1 MAQLNVTLNQ
11 EEMLQLLSEN
21 REGAFA
27 ELLQNN
33 LNSILLAE
41 SEAQL
46 HAKPYE
52 RTEERQDSRNGM
64 REKDLVTRIGKIT
77 LNVPRHRNVP
87 FKSMIF
93 DNYTRSEASLITTMA
108 EMVVAGVS
116 TRKVSRV
123 METLCGQSY
132 SKSTVSEVC
141 KDLDKNVEEFRTRQ
155 IAEPYPFVIV
165 DGTYLKV
172 RENHHVISKPLMIA
186 IGISADGRKT
196 VLGFD
201 YYENESKET
210 WTDFLQSLKNRG
222 LDNIKVITSDA
233 HEGIIFGV
241 HKVYPNVPWQRCH
254 YHFTKNIVEKAPK
267 KYQIGLSSELREM
280 FTKDTL
286 DEATQRRDEIIK
298 DYSDVAP
305 DAIKCLDEGFEDSM
319 TVMGLPEGVR
329 KVIRTSNHIERL
341 NGEVKRRSKV
351 IGIFPNS
358 ASVIRLMGSVLM
370 EENEKWGYTRR
381 LFYSKAYN
389 AIKETDYQ
397 ELIKIAEK
405 QQKMLKAA

>member
-1 MAQLNVTLNQ
+1 
-11 EEMLQLLSEN
+11 
-21 REGAFA
+21 
-27 ELLQNN
+27 
-33 LNSILLAE
+33 
-41 SEAQL
+41 
-46 HAKPYE
+46 
-52 RTEERQDSRNGM
+52 
-64 REKDLVTRIGKIT
+64 
-77 LNVPRHRNVP
+77 
-87 FKSMIF
+87 
-93 DNYTRSEASLITTMA
+93 
-108 EMVVAGVS
+108 
-116 TRKVSRV
+116 
-123 METLCGQSY
+123 
-132 SKSTVSEVC
+132 
-141 KDLDKNVEEFRTRQ
+141 
-155 IAEPYPFVIV
+155 
-165 DGTYLKV
+165 
-172 RENHHVISKPLMIA
+172 
-186 IGISADGRKT
+186 
-196 VLGFD
+196 
-201 YYENESKET
+201 
-210 WTDFLQSLKNRG
+210 
-222 LDNIKVITSDA
+222 
-233 HEGIIFGV
+233 
-241 HKVYPNVPWQRCH
+241 
-254 YHFTKNIVEKAPK
+254 
-267 KYQIGLSSELREM
+267 M